1 MNSKS
6 PESLLGIAAVERDT
20 GLGKDTLRVWERRYG
35 FPVPLR
41 DSTGERLYPLEQV
54 LRLRLVKRLMDQGFR
69 PGKLLPLDMGA
80 LQRQAQETAAKVGAG
95 DTAATEAT
103 PSAAGL
109 VLAERLIPLLRERAA
124 ESLRAEL
131 AHRLA
136 RDGLRRFVMD
146 TVPALNR
153 RIGEGWASG
162 EIEVFEEHLYTELLQ
177 NQLRAAIH
185 ALPHSP
191 AGPRVLL
198 TTLKGEEHV
207 LGLLMAEALLAA
219 EGAACISLGP
229 QTPISDIVAAVARTA
244 SDVVALSFS
253 AAYPWRVAGNGLREL
268 RAALPREVALWAG
281 GGVIAARAAR
291 LPGIE
296 CFTGID
302 EVPAAVAAWRERNGG
317 QAAAGRL

>member
-1 MNSKS
+1 MNSN
-6 PESLLGIAAVERDT
+6 PAEGMLGIAAVERDT
-20 GLGKDTLRVWERRYG
+20 GLRKDTLRIWERRYG

-41 DSTGERLYPLEQV
+41 DNTGERLYPAEQV
-54 LRLRLVKRLMDQGFR
+54 TRLRLVKRLMDQGFR
-69 PGKLLPLDMGA
+69 PGKLLPLDLAA
-80 LQRQAQETAAKVGAG
+80 LQRQAEAAGRKVGPG
-95 DTAATEAT
+95 DTAETKAT
-103 PSAAGL
+103 AADGGAS
-109 VLAERLIPLLRERAA
+109 LAERLIPFLKERAA

-136 RDGLRRFVMD
+136 RDGLRRFVVD

-153 RIGEGWASG
+153 RIGEGWAAG

-185 ALPHSP
+185 ALPQSP

-229 QTPISDIVAAVARTA
+229 QTPASDIIAAVARTA

-253 AAYPWRVAGNGLREL
+253 AAYPWRVARDGLREL
-268 RAALPREVALWAG
+268 RAALPQNVALWAG
-281 GGVIAARAAR
+281 GGVIAARAAQ
-291 LPGIE
+291 LPGIH
-296 CFTGID
+296 CFSRID
-302 EVPAAVAAWRERNGG
+302 DVPAAVAAWRERRPGP
-317 QAAAGRL
+317 APA